1 MKGDQ
6 RKSVAVA
13 PAKSRPKEMEQTAGE
28 GIVQQERYDELSNR
42 AVNLTE
48 IDDPQIGVL
57 EQEAVPFNEE
67 EHTPESGA
75 TVLSGINKEV
85 ATNFSPVKLAHH
97 MSQSRKKFGI
107 RGRPVEK
114 R

>member
-1 MKGDQ
+1 MVQFAALADTVERRK
-6 RKSVAVA
+6 RKSVAIDT
-13 PAKSRPKEMEQTAGE
+13 AKSRPKRNRADRLEIGVAQNAE
-28 GIVQQERYDELSNR
+28 YDELSNR

-67 EHTPESGA
+67 NIPPESRA

-85 ATNFSPVKLAHH
+85 ATNFSL
-97 MSQSRKKFGI
+97 
-107 RGRPVEK
+107 
-114 R
+114 